1 MEILIGK
8 VKHFFPK
15 VSAAVIELDDT
26 LQVGDKIIIRK
37 KNGEE
42 KVRQIVKSMEI
53 DHKKVESA
61 KKGEEIAILTEG
73 KVKEGDL
80 VYKEIS

>member
-15 VSAAVIELDDT
+15 VSVAVVELNDD
-26 LQVGDKIIIRK
+26 LKIGDEIVI
-37 KNGEE
+37 KNKSGEE
-42 KVRQIVKSMEI
+42 KVKQVVESMEI
-53 DHKKVESA
+53 DHKKVQSG
-61 KKGEEIAILTEG
+61 KSGEEIAILVNG

-80 VYKEIS
+80 VYKVS

>member
-15 VSAAVIELDDT
+15 VSVAVVELNDN
-26 LQVGDKIIIRK
+26 LKIGDEIVIKNK
-37 KNGEE
+37 KGEE
-42 KVRQIVKSMEI
+42 KVKQIIESMEI
-53 DHKKVESA
+53 DHKKVQSG
-61 KKGEEIAILTEG
+61 KSGEEVAILVSG

-80 VYKEIS
+80 VYKVS

>member
-15 VSAAVIELDDT
+15 VSVAVVELNDD
-26 LQVGDKIIIRK
+26 LKIGDEIVI
-37 KNGEE
+37 KNKSGEE
-42 KVRQIVKSMEI
+42 KVKQIVESMEI
-53 DHKKVESA
+53 DHKKVRSG
-61 KKGEEIAILTEG
+61 KSGEEIAILVNG

-80 VYKEIS
+80 VYKVS

>member
-15 VSAAVIELDDT
+15 VSVAVVELNDN
-26 LQVGDKIIIRK
+26 LKLGDAIVIKNK
-37 KNGEE
+37 KGEE
-42 KVRQIVKSMEI
+42 KVKQIVESIEI
-53 DHKKVESA
+53 DHKKVQSG
-61 KKGEEIAILTEG
+61 KSGEEIAILVNG

-80 VYKEIS
+80 VYKVS